1 VRGFDVLI
9 IFFEPHAASVDNEA
23 GLASG
28 HHDAEL
34 SERGRE
40 QASRDKR
47 PKLLP
52 LGVAHVYTSD
62 TRRAYE
68 TARIVWGGTGT
79 PITQDPR
86 LRECDY
92 GDMTRRARGVVFE
105 ARGDAVDKPF
115 PNGESYS
122 QVVERVK
129 SFLDEATTRHRDAGV
144 FIVGHFATLVA
155 LEYLLNGK
163 PIRETF
169 KLNYNEVGFPL
180 TYTVDEDNWSQ
191 RLHG

>member
-1 VRGFDVLI
+1 MLT

-34 SERGRE
+34 SMRGRE

-47 PKLLP
+47 PRLLT
-52 LGVAHVYTSD
+52 LGVTHVYTSD

-92 GDMTRRARGVVFE
+92 GDMTRRPRGTVFDARGN
-105 ARGDAVDKPF
+105 AVDTPF

-122 QVVERVK
+122 QVVHRVK
-129 SFLDEATTRHRDAGV
+129 SFLDDVTARHRDTGI

-169 KLNYNEVGFPL
+169 KLDYSEVGFPL
-180 TYTVDEDNWSQ
+180 AYTANVDNWSQ

>member
-1 VRGFDVLI
+1 VRGFDVLT

-34 SERGRE
+34 SMRGRE
-40 QASRDKR
+40 QASRDKMPR
-47 PKLLP
+47 LLP
-52 LGVAHVYTSD
+52 LGVTHVYTSD

-68 TARIVWGGTGT
+68 TARIVWGATRT

-92 GDMTRRARGVVFE
+92 GDMTRRPRGVVFE

-129 SFLDEATTRHRDAGV
+129 SFLDEVTTRHRDTGIFV
-144 FIVGHFATLVA
+144 VGHFATLVA

-169 KLNYNEVGFPL
+169 KLDYNEVSFPL
-180 TYTVDEDNWSQ
+180 TYTVDEYNWSQ
-191 RLHG
+191 SLHG

>member
-1 VRGFDVLI
+1 MLT

-34 SERGRE
+34 SMRGRE

-47 PKLLP
+47 PRLLP
-52 LGVAHVYTSD
+52 LGVTHVYTSD

-68 TARIVWGGTGT
+68 TARIVWGATGT

-92 GDMTRRARGVVFE
+92 GDMTRRPRGVVSE

-129 SFLDEATTRHRDAGV
+129 SFLDEAAARHRDTGIFV
-144 FIVGHFATLVA
+144 VGHFATLVA

-169 KLNYNEVGFPL
+169 KLDYNEVGFPL
-180 TYTVDEDNWSQ
+180 TYTVDEYNWSQ
-191 RLHG
+191 SLHG

>member
-1 VRGFDVLI
+1 MRGFDVLT

-23 GLASG
+23 GIASG

-34 SERGRE
+34 SERGKE
-40 QASRDKR
+40 QASKDKR
-47 PKLLP
+47 TRLLP
-52 LGVAHVYTSD
+52 LGVTHVYTSD

-68 TARIVWGGTGT
+68 TARIVWRGTGT
-79 PITQDPR
+79 PITQDSR

-92 GDMTRRARGVVFE
+92 GDMTRRPRGMVFE
-105 ARGDAVDKPF
+105 ARGDAVDTPF

-129 SFLDEATTRHRDAGV
+129 SFLDEVTARHRDTCI
-144 FIVGHFATLVA
+144 FFVGHFATLVA

-169 KLNYNEVGFPL
+169 KLNYNEVDFPL
-180 TYTVDEDNWSQ
+180 TYTADEDN
-191 RLHG
+191 